1 MLKLAIVEDTED
13 IREALESYFSKQKEI
28 QLLIASPN
36 AEEFLCNIAV
46 GTIDILLCDI
56 GLPGI
61 SGVELVWRLKQIHP
75 KIHIV
80 MFTVFDEEDY
90 IFQSLKAGAS
100 GYLLKNTSLK
110 EIKEGLIDVNN
121 GGASMSPQIAKK
133 VINYFNERGAIK
145 KDISNIFSDKEL
157 LIIKQAQK
165 GYNNRQIAEEMFVS
179 IDTIKYHIK
188 NIYRQLEVNNRQEL
202 NKFYSHL
209 G

>member
-13 IREALESYFSKQKEI
+13 IREALVSYFSKQKDI
-28 QLLIASPN
+28 QLLIASSN
-36 AEEFLCNIAV
+36 AEDFLNNSTIAD
-46 GTIDILLCDI
+46 IDVLLCDI

-61 SGVELVWRLKQIHP
+61 SGVELVFRLKQKHL
-75 KIHIV
+75 KAQIV

-90 IFQSLKAGAS
+90 IFQSLKAGAA

-110 EIKEGLIDVNN
+110 DIKEGLLEVKN

-133 VINYFNERGAIK
+133 VISFFSKAMPIK
-145 KDISNIFSDKEL
+145 KDITAIFSDKEL

-188 NIYRQLEVNNRQEL
+188 NIYRQLEVNSRQEL